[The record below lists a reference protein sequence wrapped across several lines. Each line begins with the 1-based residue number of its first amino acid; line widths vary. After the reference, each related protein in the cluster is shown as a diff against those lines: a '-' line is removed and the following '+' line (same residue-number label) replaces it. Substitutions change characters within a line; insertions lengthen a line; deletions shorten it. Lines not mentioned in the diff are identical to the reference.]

1 MSMEDENQHPETRR
15 RSNPG
20 EKSRPEAEAEP
31 ISVIG
36 SKITITGDIHST
48 EDLVIEGTVDG
59 SVTCG
64 TLVVGESGC
73 VRGDIRTERLRLAGM
88 VEGSIETSDLA
99 IEASAH
105 VKGDIN
111 YTRLRVASGGTIQGQ
126 MNCHDEAGGHTEP
139 RPTRMVNGA
148 SGPRAVAVFED
159 PAFKTSREGMRHAS
173 V

>member
-1 MSMEDENQHPETRR
+1 MEDDNEQSEIRR
-15 RSNPG
+15 RPNANGKARDS
-20 EKSRPEAEAEP
+20 EAEAVP

-36 SKITITGDIHST
+36 PNITITGDIHST

-73 VRGDIRTERLRLAGM
+73 VRGDIRTERLRLAGI

-105 VKGDIN
+105 VKGDVN

-126 MNCHDEAGGHTEP
+126 MNCYGEGDDRAERPVRPAKAVSPP
-139 RPTRMVNGA
+139 RP
-148 SGPRAVAVFED
+148 VAVFED
-159 PAFKTSREGMRHAS
+159 STFHPSREAMRNAAA
-173 V
+173 

>member
-1 MSMEDENQHPETRR
+1 MDDQTEQSEVRR
-15 RSNPG
+15 RASANG
-20 EKSRPEAEAEP
+20 KARESEAEAVP

-36 SKITITGDIHST
+36 PNITITGDIHST

-73 VRGDIRTERLRLAGM
+73 VRGDIRTDRLRLAGV

-105 VKGDIN
+105 VKGDVN

-126 MNCHDEAGGHTEP
+126 MNCHGEDDDRAERPVRAAKVASTP
-139 RPTRMVNGA
+139 RP
-148 SGPRAVAVFED
+148 VAVFED
-159 PAFKTSREGMRHAS
+159 STYHPSREAMRNAAA
-173 V
+173 